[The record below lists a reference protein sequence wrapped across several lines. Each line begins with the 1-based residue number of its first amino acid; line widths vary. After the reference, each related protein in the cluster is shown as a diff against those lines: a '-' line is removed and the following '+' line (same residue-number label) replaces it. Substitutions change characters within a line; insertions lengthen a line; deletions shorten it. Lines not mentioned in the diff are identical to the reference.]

1 MDTLAGLAIK
11 YNVSVGDIKRAN
23 GLLSD
28 SAVYGRGTI
37 LIPSGHLPIGEEL
50 QRICAQVLA
59 GVNRDPVLHAEQAQH
74 PASSALGRIATT
86 LNVVNGQSYPAD
98 MPLSEAAF
106 YAMCQCG
113 GCGPMDPNGLCNRN
127 LQPIELELTDRSS
140 EGTYFPPA
148 SAGPTRQHDAA
159 TVAKV
164 KEAANQPVLART
176 SGNGSGMG
184 GFGAAADAVLSSAR
198 GRKGSAST
206 LLGRAPFEG
215 GAGSSVAG
223 GSGAYVKTK
232 HGGKAD

>member
-1 MDTLAGLAIK
+1 M
-11 YNVSVGDIKRAN
+11 
-23 GLLSD
+23 
-28 SAVYGRGTI
+28 
-37 LIPSGHLPIGEEL
+37 PI
-50 QRICAQVLA
+50 
-59 GVNRDPVLHAEQAQH
+59 
-74 PASSALGRIATT
+74 
-86 LNVVNGQSYPAD
+86 
-98 MPLSEAAF
+98 SEAAF

-159 TVAKV
+159 VRLRRNGRGGPGGEDDDNDSGNSGWAWGGGAAQRPPPYAVGARAGGGGDSGSDNGQRLAAWFSELGKAIGEGVSQTVAKV

-176 SGNGSGMG
+176 SGNGSAVG

-198 GRKGSAST
+198 GRKGSASA

-223 GSGAYVKTK
+223 GSGSGVYAKAK

>member
-1 MDTLAGLAIK
+1 MRLRR
-11 YNVSVGDIKRAN
+11 N
-23 GLLSD
+23 
-28 SAVYGRGTI
+28 GRGG
-37 LIPSGHLPIGEEL
+37 PGGDDDDNDSGHSGWGWAQRPTPYAGGPRLGGGVGGDTGSDNGQRLATWFSELGKAIGE
-50 QRICAQVLA
+50 
-59 GVNRDPVLHAEQAQH
+59 GVSQ
-74 PASSALGRIATT
+74 
-86 LNVVNGQSYPAD
+86 
-98 MPLSEAAF
+98 
-106 YAMCQCG
+106 
-113 GCGPMDPNGLCNRN
+113 
-127 LQPIELELTDRSS
+127 
-140 EGTYFPPA
+140 
-148 SAGPTRQHDAA
+148 